1 MYDAAECHWLYSET
15 LATRGPWSH
24 FLLYSSLCLFLLWIY
39 LHRLP
44 PGHNYQQIYNYYLSR
59 FIYTS
64 IFKAKCKS
72 TTGNWPDVRAFSGF
86 DIICAMLV
94 GSTLVHASI
103 NIAPW
108 RKAISCLE
116 SGTVPL
122 VSNFYIKGIHAF
134 RRRIYILLSTHHFQ

>member
-15 LATRGPWSH
+15 VATRGPWSH

-44 PGHNYQQIYNYYLSR
+44 PGHNYQQIYYYYLSR

-72 TTGNWPDVRAFSGF
+72 TIGSRPEVTGSGLEVTGSRPEVKQFSGF
-86 DIICAMLV
+86 NIICAMLV
-94 GSTLVHASI
+94 GSALVHASI

-122 VSNFYIKGIHAF
+122 VSSCNA
-134 RRRIYILLSTHHFQ
+134 HFL